1 MSAAQVVWATALIVT
16 LTMLPVG
23 AVRMVVY
30 RSRQIDH
37 TPTHRFVAWLAL
49 GIGLAG
55 LVVLVVM
62 TVWFLGAGE
71 RPIGQP

>member
-1 MSAAQVVWATALIVT
+1 MTTAQLVWALALIVT

-23 AVRMVVY
+23 AMRMVIY

-49 GIGLAG
+49 VVGLAG
-55 LVVLVVM
+55 LALLVAM
-62 TVWFLGAGE
+62 TVWFVATGR
-71 RPIGQP
+71 RPV